1 MIFTS
6 KGEKVNEKDIYI
18 NNQRFDKN
26 NKGGNDPM
34 WLNKRSHHNKTSEVP
49 WVVIMQC

>member
-1 MIFTS
+1 MKKTFTLIIRGLT
-6 KGEKVNEKDIYI
+6 KII
-18 NNQRFDKN
+18 
-26 NKGGNDPM
+26 KGGNDPM